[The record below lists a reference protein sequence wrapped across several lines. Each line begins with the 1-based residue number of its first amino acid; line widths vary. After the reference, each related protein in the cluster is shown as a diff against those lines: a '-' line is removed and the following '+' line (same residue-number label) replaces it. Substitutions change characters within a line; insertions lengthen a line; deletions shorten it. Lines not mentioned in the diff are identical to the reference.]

1 MYRDFARSN
10 GQSVRHEVREGVVA
24 TCRCVDG
31 AKKKNFN
38 LISQEHI
45 MSRDIPNHSHTAVQ
59 ELLAVEPD
67 GY

>member
-1 MYRDFARSN
+1 MTSLDPMAKAFAMKF
-10 GQSVRHEVREGVVA
+10 VKVLLPLA
-24 TCRCVDG
+24 G
-31 AKKKNFN
+31 ALMELKKKNFN